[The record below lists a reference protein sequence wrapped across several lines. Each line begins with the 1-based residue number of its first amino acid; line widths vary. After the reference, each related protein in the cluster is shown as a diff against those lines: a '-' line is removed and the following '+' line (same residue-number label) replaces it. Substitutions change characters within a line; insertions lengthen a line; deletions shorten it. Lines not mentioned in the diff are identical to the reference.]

1 MTDQLNFYDFRTRR
15 EEITAP
21 IGHGAVVFSPGQY
34 DDHLIEVQCR
44 SLVVALN
51 YRHEVELTVAVD
63 PSQPW
68 TISKLAHLV
77 PGDIVIERSVIE
89 DESTMK
95 VLVSDTETVCL
106 IIKHHSWCSIYTYS
120 NKSSRALELAS
131 SIRDTIKFNTTD
143 TTTLPFRIWNGGD
156 SEWRKM
162 PVRSWSS
169 IEANYPAATTR
180 RGVGEL
186 MALTAETKRGGSIVI
201 WHGEPGTGKTNALV
215 ALATEWSWC
224 QIELVADADLM
235 LNNHQVM
242 ANVVQARL
250 NEERT
255 NKKAR
260 LLVFEDADGLV
271 VDQGFKGS
279 RSGGMARLL
288 NLADGLLGMNQQ
300 LMMLFT
306 TNAAPEDLD
315 PALSRPGRCLAHTK
329 FDRFEVDEIRTAF
342 PDVTTAKSMTLA
354 EIWGAKSGQ
363 VNIFDVNH
371 PTRSGTYL

>member
-1 MTDQLNFYDFRTRR
+1 MTDQLNFTDFLSRR
-15 EEITAP
+15 EEIVPP
-21 IGHGAVVFSPGQY
+21 IGHGSVVFSPRPY

-44 SLVVALN
+44 SLVVSLN
-51 YRHEVELTVAVD
+51 YRHEVEVTVPIN
-63 PSQPW
+63 PSRAW
-68 TISKLAHLV
+68 SVSTLAHLV
-77 PGDIVIERSVIE
+77 PGDIVIERSVI
-89 DESTMK
+89 DDDTTIK
-95 VLVSDTETVCL
+95 VLVSDPDTICL
-106 IIKHHSWCSIYTYS
+106 IIKQHSWCSIYTYS
-120 NKSSRALELAS
+120 NRSSRAVELANTV
-131 SIRDTIKFNTTD
+131 RDAIKFDSSDPTTK
-143 TTTLPFRIWNGGD
+143 PFRIWNGGD
-156 SEWRKM
+156 AEWRKM

-169 IEANYPAATTR
+169 IEANYPSATTR
-180 RGVGEL
+180 RGVSEL
-186 MALTAETKRGGSIVI
+186 MSLAADTPRGGSIII

-224 QIELVADADLM
+224 QLELVTDADLM

-242 ANVVQARL
+242 ASIIQARASD
-250 NEERT
+250 ES
-255 NKKAR
+255 KKQKAR

-271 VDQGFKGS
+271 VDRGHKGS

-288 NLADGLLGMNQQ
+288 SLADGLLGMNQQ

-329 FDRFEVDEIRTAF
+329 FDRFEADEIRTAF
-342 PDVTTAKSMTLA
+342 PDITTNRSMTLA

-371 PTRSGTYL
+371 PTKTGTYL

>member
-1 MTDQLNFYDFRTRR
+1 MTDQLDFTDFLARR
-15 EEITAP
+15 EDVATP
-21 IGHGAVVFSPGQY
+21 IGHGAVVFTPRQY

-44 SLVVALN
+44 SLVVTLN
-51 YRHEVELTVAVD
+51 YRHEVELTVPVD
-63 PSQPW
+63 PSRGW
-68 TISKLAHLV
+68 SVSTLAHLV

-89 DESTMK
+89 SGAVIK
-95 VLVSDTETVCL
+95 VLVSDADSVCL
-106 IIKHHSWCSIYTYS
+106 IVKHRSWCNIYAYS
-120 NKSSRALELAS
+120 NKSARAEAVANEVG
-131 SIRDTIKFNTTD
+131 DAIKFDSND
-143 TTTLPFRIWNGGD
+143 PTTLPFRIWNGGE
-156 SEWRKM
+156 SEWRTM
-162 PVRSWSS
+162 PVRTWSS

-186 MALTAETKRGGSIVI
+186 MALKGDSQRGGSIII

-215 ALATEWSWC
+215 ALATEWDWC
-224 QIELVADADLM
+224 QVELVSDADLM
-235 LNNHQVM
+235 LNNHKVM
-242 ANVVQARL
+242 ANIIQASDNL
-250 NEERT
+250 EKKG
-255 NKKAR
+255 KKAR
-260 LLVFEDADGLV
+260 LLIFEDADGLV
-271 VDQGFKGS
+271 VDQGYKGS

-329 FDRFEVDEIRTAF
+329 FDRFEIDEIRTSF
-342 PDVTTAKSMTLA
+342 PDVTTTKSMTLA

-363 VNIFDVNH
+363 VNIFDASH

>member
-1 MTDQLNFYDFRTRR
+1 MTDQLNFNDFRTRR
-15 EEITAP
+15 EDVSAP
-21 IGHGAVVFSPGQY
+21 IGHGAVVFSPRQY

-44 SLVVALN
+44 SLVVTLN
-51 YRHEVELTVAVD
+51 YRHEVERSVPVD
-63 PSQPW
+63 PSRAW
-68 TISKLAHLV
+68 SISTLAHLV

-89 DESTMK
+89 DVSTMK
-95 VLVSDTETVCL
+95 VLVSDADSVCL
-106 IIKHHSWCSIYTYS
+106 ILKHHAWCTIYAYS
-120 NKSSRALELAS
+120 NKSSRAEELAKTVG
-131 SIRDTIKFNTTD
+131 DAMKFDSTDPTTM
-143 TTTLPFRIWNGGD
+143 PFRIWSGGD

-162 PVRSWSS
+162 PVRPWSS
-169 IEANYPAATTR
+169 IENNYPSATTR

-186 MALTAETKRGGSIVI
+186 MSLTADSQRGGSIII

-224 QIELVADADLM
+224 QIELVTDADLM
-235 LNNHQVM
+235 LNSHQVM
-242 ANVVQARL
+242 ANIVQARSSD
-250 NEERT
+250 EKK

-271 VDQGFKGS
+271 VDQGYKGS

-329 FDRFEVDEIRTAF
+329 FDRFEVDEIRTTF
-342 PDVTTAKSMTLA
+342 PDVTTTKSMTLA

-363 VNIFDVNH
+363 VNIFDINH